1 MHEIICD
8 VRERSVISL
17 LDKCNNVSIVQKQL
31 DVGDFIIEND
41 FGRIIIERKT
51 RDDLSASITDGRYKE
66 QKNRLHL
73 CKESGNIIVYIIE
86 GSHKTSHKGVPE
98 STVTSA
104 IISCVLKD
112 KFFVLP
118 SYNLQDTAFIL
129 QTIASKSNSSPSSS
143 IITQSLQKK
152 SFSNTYINILSCI
165 PGISSTIAH
174 NIHSHFNTLEKL
186 MNELKENGK
195 NALTKIPKIGPKIS
209 ENIYNALLK

>member
-17 LDKCNNVSIVQKQL
+17 LDKFKNVSIVQKQL

-41 FGRIIIERKT
+41 FGRIVIERKT

-112 KFFVLP
+112 KFFILP

-129 QTIASKSNSSPSSS
+129 QTIASKSSSSSSS
-143 IITQSLQKK
+143 IITPSFQKK

-165 PGISSTIAH
+165 PGVSSTIAQ
-174 NIHSHFNTLEKL
+174 IIYSHFNTLENL

-195 NALTKIPKIGPKIS
+195 NALIKIPKIGPKIS
-209 ENIYNALLK
+209 ENIYNALFT